1 MRTLVLVGVLVLLGL
16 SGAAQAQIGPAPS
29 DHGAG
34 ETASRAPRPDVT
46 DADVQRAFNAIDRAT
61 GYEDLRRVLQ
71 RHQDVVR
78 SPRALVLLDRA
89 LSDPALNATQ
99 RGALALAR
107 QTAVDCGERGPTVAA
122 QFLSIRLIASAA
134 LAAETP
140 AQLAAVLE
148 KFSELAPVITPRLV
162 RAALDVPGHAW
173 PGSLLPL
180 MEQLAVDWPARGAL
194 PAANRMASAASQ
206 AQDAARGAESPRP
219 AADGQLVGHWRT
231 TRIVFETP
239 RDDNL
244 ILHPDGSAERWSVT
258 ATSREPRA
266 RGRWTSQGSTLSV
279 TWDTGEQM
287 SQPFTFHQGQ
297 LVLPNVQGGR
307 RFWDRLR

>member
-1 MRTLVLVGVLVLLGL
+1 
-16 SGAAQAQIGPAPS
+16 
-29 DHGAG
+29 
-34 ETASRAPRPDVT
+34 
-46 DADVQRAFNAIDRAT
+46 
-61 GYEDLRRVLQ
+61 
-71 RHQDVVR
+71 
-78 SPRALVLLDRA
+78 
-89 LSDPALNATQ
+89 
-99 RGALALAR
+99 
-107 QTAVDCGERGPTVAA
+107 
-122 QFLSIRLIASAA
+122 
-134 LAAETP
+134 
-140 AQLAAVLE
+140 
-148 KFSELAPVITPRLV
+148 
-162 RAALDVPGHAW
+162 
-173 PGSLLPL
+173 